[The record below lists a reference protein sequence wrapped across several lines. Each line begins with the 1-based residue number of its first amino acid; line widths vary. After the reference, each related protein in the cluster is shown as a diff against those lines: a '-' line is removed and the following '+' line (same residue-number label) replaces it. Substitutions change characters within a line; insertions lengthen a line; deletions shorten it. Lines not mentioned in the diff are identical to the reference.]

1 MEVSKLTLMPETI
14 SKTQGNEQRVAVGRL
29 RWEKLKEL
37 TDSGKL
43 GEAKDRQDVVEML
56 GYDRKNTSV
65 YNWLVSHIRR
75 GNIVENL
82 YGVDSSGPAFE
93 YYIAKNPKF
102 DAVERGRSR
111 KQKHTDKKHIDKRHT
126 HRKRTKPLSDTS
138 IKHIRGLI
146 ELDNSGELGNIAS
159 RKQLGISL
167 GVLSRGQQRF
177 SAWVGWAISVGLLSE
192 DLKGDAP
199 FYILDRKV
207 AEKRLAL
214 QPKLWRKDT
223 KETIVPPRVEEQS
236 EEKPAEP
243 QQATTDIVI
252 TRGDMTIKI
261 SGANPTEINS
271 FLGKLMGV

>member
-1 MEVSKLTLMPETI
+1 MEVSKLTLMPETM
-14 SKTQGNEQRVAVGRL
+14 SKAQGNEQRVAVGRL
-29 RWEKLKEL
+29 RWEKLREL

-43 GEAKDRQDVVEML
+43 GEAKNRQDVVEML
-56 GYDRKNTSV
+56 GYNRNNVTV

-75 GNIVENL
+75 GNIVESL

-102 DAVERGRSR
+102 DAVERGRMR
-111 KQKHTDKKHIDKRHT
+111 KQTNKKHTNKKH
-126 HRKRTKPLSDTS
+126 KRTKPLSDTS
-138 IKHIRGLI
+138 IKYIRGLI
-146 ELDNSGELGNIAS
+146 ELDDSGELGNMAS

-167 GVLSRGQQRF
+167 GVLSRGQGKF
-177 SAWVGWAISVGLLSE
+177 SAWVGWAMSVGLLSE

-199 FYILDRKV
+199 FYILNRKV
-207 AEKRLAL
+207 AEERLAL

-236 EEKPAEP
+236 EEKSVEP

-261 SGANPTEINS
+261 SGANPTDINS